1 MGYDVIVAGGGSAGC
16 VAAARLS
23 ADDRCRVLLLEA
35 GPDYLAAGDLPADVA
50 DGSMPSTS
58 HDWGFMSEPDEQGR
72 SVPLPRGRLM
82 GGCSATNACFA
93 LRGWPQDYDQWAARG
108 NPGWSFADL
117 LPVFRAIESDADFGG
132 DWHGADGPVPVRR
145 PSVGELSPLQQAFA
159 DAAVAAG
166 HRLVGDH
173 NEPGTVGVGAA
184 PRNVRDGLRMSTAL
198 THLAAARGRPNLAI
212 RAGAA
217 VDRVELHA
225 TTARGVRLADGEI
238 IEADAIVVTAG
249 SYASPVVLM
258 RSGVGPAA
266 ALRDLGIGV
275 AADLPGVGDNLIDHP
290 LVAVDL
296 PTTPGFAGPR
306 FQMMLTMRSPL
317 ADLGGPP
324 DLHLFAAGPFDD
336 AASPAGGVFGIVAGL
351 LSVRSRGS
359 VRLRSADPA
368 DPPRIDVAH
377 LRNPEDMTRMI
388 EATRHA
394 RRLSRTPPLAEFVTG
409 AELAP
414 GAAVS
419 DDDTAALARSIRE
432 RAGSY
437 HHPVGTCA
445 MGPRPG
451 DGAVVDA
458 CGAVHGIN
466 LLNLTAIHWRASP
479 GDCARQRARSP
490 RITPMPARTTC
501 CCGPKP
507 GHFPRHDAP
516 SRPGQRDCPGASGP
530 GSSQAPPC
538 REPGSGRGKA

>member
-35 GPDYLAAGDLPADVA
+35 GPDYPAAGDLPADIA
-50 DGSMPSTS
+50 DGSMPTTS
-58 HDWGFMSEPDEQGR
+58 HDWGFIAEPDERGR

-145 PSVGELSPLQQAFA
+145 PSAGELSPLQRAFA

-173 NEPGTVGVGAA
+173 NEPGTVGAGPA

-217 VDRVELHA
+217 VDRVELHG
-225 TTARGVRLADGEI
+225 TTARGVRLAGGEI

-249 SYASPVVLM
+249 SYASPAIMM
-258 RSGVGPAA
+258 RSGIGPAA

-275 AADLPGVGDNLIDHP
+275 AADLPGVGGNLIDHP
-290 LVAVDL
+290 LAAVDL

-306 FQMMLTMRSPL
+306 FQVMLTLRSAL
-317 ADLGGPP
+317 ADPGGPP

-351 LSVRSRGS
+351 LAVRSRGS

-368 DPPRIDVAH
+368 DPPRIDIAH
-377 LRNPEDMTRMI
+377 LRHPEDMTRMI

-394 RRLSRTPPLAEFVTG
+394 RQLSRTPPLAGFVTG

-414 GAAVS
+414 GPAIS
-419 DDDTAALARSIRE
+419 DDDTAGLARSIRQ

-445 MGPRPG
+445 MGPDPG
-451 DGAVVDA
+451 HGAVVDA
-458 CGAVHGIN
+458 RGAVHGIDRLWVADASVMPTIPAAN
-466 LLNLTAIHWRASP
+466 TNLTTIVIAE
-479 GDCARQRARSP
+479 
-490 RITPMPARTTC
+490 RIAQGLPA
-501 CCGPKP
+501 P
-507 GHFPRHDAP
+507 
-516 SRPGQRDCPGASGP
+516 
-530 GSSQAPPC
+530 
-538 REPGSGRGKA
+538 